1 MSDTTL
7 GLVLLLVAG
16 IMNASFT
23 LPMKF
28 TRSWSW
34 ENTWLAWS
42 IFALILLPPVVT
54 TLTVPHLGDVYRDAG
69 IGPIALAAAFGV
81 GWGVAQVFFGLA
93 VESIGIALTFSIV
106 LGISAAV
113 GSLLPL
119 LRLHSAQLFTAAG
132 GGVICGVVLVIIGVS
147 ICAVAGR
154 RREAALSGAAGSVRT
169 SMGKGLTLSILCG
182 LGASFVN
189 FGLTFGHPLLVSAEK
204 FGAGSLWAP
213 NAAWLPLMLAGSI
226 PNILYCLYLLS
237 KNKTHRNFASA
248 SFVSYSLLAL
258 VMAIFWFGSTLLYGV
273 SAGKMGVLG
282 PSLGWPLFLS
292 LFLFTGS
299 AVGVLTDEWENTGEQ
314 PLRIQRT
321 GVAVLAAAGLFFVAG
336 PRPRVR
342 VF

>member
-7 GLVLLLVAG
+7 GLALLLVAG
-16 IMNASFT
+16 VMDASLT
-23 LPMKF
+23 LEMKF
-28 TRSWSW
+28 IRTWSW
-34 ENTWLAWS
+34 EDTWLAWS
-42 IFALILLPPVVT
+42 IFALILLTPVVT
-54 TLTVPHLGDVYRDAG
+54 ALMIPRLGDFYRDAG
-69 IGPIALAAAFGV
+69 WGPTVLAASFGV
-81 GWGVAQVFFGLA
+81 GWGVAKVFFGLA
-93 VESIGIALTFSIV
+93 VESIGIAISFSIV

-119 LRLHSAQLFTAAG
+119 LRLHSSQLFTAAG
-132 GGVICGVVLVIIGVS
+132 GGVIAGVVLVIIGVS

-154 RREAALSGAAGSVRT
+154 RREAVLSGAAGRASA
-169 SMGKGLTLSILCG
+169 SMGRGLVLSILCG

-189 FGLTFGHPLLVSAEK
+189 LGLTFGPRLLVSAEK

-282 PSLGWPLFLS
+282 PILGWPLFM
-292 LFLFTGS
+292 
-299 AVGVLTDEWENTGEQ
+299 
-314 PLRIQRT
+314 
-321 GVAVLAAAGLFFVAG
+321 
-336 PRPRVR
+336 
-342 VF
+342 

>member
-7 GLVLLLVAG
+7 GLALLLVAG

-28 TRSWSW
+28 TRAWSW

-54 TLTVPHLGDVYRDAG
+54 ALTVPHVGDVYRDAG
-69 IGPIALAAAFGV
+69 MGPTLLAATFGV

-93 VESIGIALTFSIV
+93 VESIGIALTFSVV

-119 LRLHSAQLFTAAG
+119 LRLHSGQLFTAAG
-132 GGVICGVVLVIIGVS
+132 GGVISGVVLVIIGVS
-147 ICAVAGR
+147 VCAVAGR
-154 RREAALSGAAGSVRT
+154 RREAVLSGAAGRADAA
-169 SMGKGLTLSILCG
+169 MGSGLILSILCG

-204 FGAGSLWAP
+204 FGAPPLWAP

-237 KNKTHRNFASA
+237 KNKTHGKFASG
-248 SFVSYSLLAL
+248 SFVGHALLAL

-282 PSLGWPLFLS
+282 PILGWPLFMS
-292 LFLFTGS
+292 LIVITASALGILTG
-299 AVGVLTDEWENTGEQ
+299 EWKNTGKQ
-314 PLRIQRT
+314 PLRIQLT
-321 GVAVLAAAGLFFVAG
+321 GVAFLVAAVFVLALASRWV
-336 PRPRVR
+336 
-342 VF
+342 